1 MSTEN
6 TLGLMQLS
14 DSFFPTGS
22 YTMSH
27 GLEILHRKKII
38 TNSDQISELILTM
51 LSNQVGP
58 ADCVA
63 LSNAYDH
70 IQSGNLSGLV
80 EIDWKIH
87 TMRLVQESREAS
99 ARAGGQLTKCILAI
113 NNDDTVKKF
122 HEQILDKKTP
132 GTYPVCLALAAH
144 CFGISKNNACLV
156 LVYGFAVA
164 VLGAALRLGIIQHTQ
179 SQKILAQIRQEM
191 SDVVSKFVSKPAE
204 SMWQFVPY
212 LEIFQMQHEKLDSK
226 MFVT

>member
-70 IQSGNLSGLV
+70 IQSGNLRALGVTAKRPLAVLPRLRPLADTALPGFEAAGLV
-80 EIDWKIH
+80 
-87 TMRLVQESREAS
+87 A
-99 ARAGGQLTKCILAI
+99 
-113 NNDDTVKKF
+113 
-122 HEQILDKKTP
+122 
-132 GTYPVCLALAAH
+132 ALA
-144 CFGISKNNACLV
+144 
-156 LVYGFAVA
+156 
-164 VLGAALRLGIIQHTQ
+164 
-179 SQKILAQIRQEM
+179 
-191 SDVVSKFVSKPAE
+191 PA
-204 SMWQFVPY
+204 
-212 LEIFQMQHEKLDSK
+212 K
-226 MFVT
+226 